1 MEYDFYWCFGLRRD
15 EDYEYLKEGSST
27 IGGDLFA
34 SFRKDREKNIYIMKV
49 LCWRVLIDGVR

>member
-1 MEYDFYWCFGLRRD
+1 MEYDSYWCFGLWRD

-34 SFRKDREKNIYIMKV
+34 SFRNDREKKNIYNEGFV
-49 LCWRVLIDGVR
+49 LEGANRWG